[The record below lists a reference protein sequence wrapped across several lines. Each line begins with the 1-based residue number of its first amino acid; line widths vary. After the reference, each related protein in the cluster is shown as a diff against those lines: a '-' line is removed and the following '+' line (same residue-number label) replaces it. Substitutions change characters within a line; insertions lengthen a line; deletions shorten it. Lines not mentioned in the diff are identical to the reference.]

1 MHSPLRMSEDAR
13 LIFVSAPDAAT
24 AERLVTTVVEERLAA
39 CGNIVPGM
47 VSLYRWNGVVQRE
60 TEVLVL
66 LKTQAARVASLTARI
81 AALHPYEV
89 PEVLSVRV
97 DAGLPAYLAWVAGST
112 TEVEE
117 E

>member
-1 MHSPLRMSEDAR
+1 MSEPAR
-13 LIFVSAPDAAT
+13 LVIVTAPDAAV
-24 AERLVTTVVEERLAA
+24 AEALVKTVVEERLAA
-39 CGNIVPGM
+39 CGNIVPGV
-47 VSLYRWNGVVQRE
+47 VSLYRWSGVVQRD

-66 LKTQAARVASLTARI
+66 LKTVEARVASLTERI
-81 AALHPYEV
+81 AGLHPYEV